1 MPTALET
8 ASVLI
13 LTLKTRLKMEMNQT
27 RKVGRTKFHPSSED
41 ERNLGT
47 ITKTEFLIGVPL
59 NRRGEWDLKY
69 WYDLRLAN
77 SQNRLS

>member
-1 MPTALET
+1 MELLSEAKFTKM
-8 ASVLI
+8 I
-13 LTLKTRLKMEMNQT
+13 LDLKMEMNQT
-27 RKVGRTKFHPSSED
+27 RKVGRTKFQPSSED

-47 ITKTEFLIGVPL
+47 ITKTEFLIAVPL